1 MLEVL
6 MLVTSDLFCSESL
19 NSVKLGFMPALS
31 YITRNMSTLPL
42 ANCSKRA
49 PAGGA
54 AAAAPEGVALARPS
68 ASPHLP
74 VVGVKSPAAV
84 PGLAR

>member
-1 MLEVL
+1 MH
-6 MLVTSDLFCSESL
+6 
-19 NSVKLGFMPALS
+19 
-31 YITRNMSTLPL
+31 ITRNRS
-42 ANCSKRA
+42 ARAISIDQSKYLREA

-54 AAAAPEGVALARPS
+54 AAAAPEEDALAGPS

-74 VVGVKSPAAV
+74 VVGAGNPVAV